1 MYIPSFPIVG
11 KEFNTVSIINLIVF
25 AFASLVYVI
34 TFSTLMYHY
43 SSKTTLLV
51 KNGAY
56 DKQVKER
63 KGKVKFSVLK
73 SLFFVF
79 CYICEFVYLAVF
91 VLSFYLVYLKQEFS
105 LGGFLFNLNTAN
117 ENGFIFTLTSS
128 LINLGP
134 SPRIGFLV
142 EFAASINSILLVLLS
157 LTTIIL
163 LRSNL
168 HDVRVA
174 YKERYQVILAL
185 ESTPAEEVKEEKVEE
200 IKEEPTEEVK
210 EEPITEESTEEV
222 KEEPAK
228 EESTE
233 EVKEEPVKEE
243 PVEEVKEEPA
253 KEESTEE
260 VKEESITE
268 ESIEEVKEEP
278 VKEEPVEEVK
288 EDVEEAP
295 LKEESVDEEEP
306 REEDDV
312 EAQEHQLTPTINRS
326 PYDVSFVGRL
336 HLIDVESQQ
345 RYVELK
351 QELAKYSL
359 LSDRISWKQE
369 RFSFHKVN
377 LAKFVVRGKSL
388 MIYFNIDVAKLEN
401 LNLRYEVLEGDKNY
415 TIRVKLTNRLK
426 QKSALELVKYVM
438 YVNELKLRR
447 TPLAV
452 EYEVANYDEE
462 KLVELGLAKKR
473 L

>member
-25 AFASLVYVI
+25 AFVSLVYVI
-34 TFSTLMYHY
+34 AFSTLMYHY

-56 DKQVKER
+56 DKQVKDK
-63 KGKVKFSVLK
+63 KGKVKFTVLK

-79 CYICEFVYLAVF
+79 CYICELVYLAVF

-105 LGGFLFNLNTAN
+105 LGDFLFNLNTAN

-185 ESTPAEEVKEEKVEE
+185 ESTPSEEVKEEKVEE
-200 IKEEPTEEVK
+200 I
-210 EEPITEESTEEV
+210 
-222 KEEPAK
+222 
-228 EESTE
+228 
-233 EVKEEPVKEE
+233 
-243 PVEEVKEEPA
+243 
-253 KEESTEE
+253 
-260 VKEESITE
+260 
-268 ESIEEVKEEP
+268 
-278 VKEEPVEEVK
+278 KEEPVEEVK

-336 HLIDVESQQ
+336 HLIDIESQQ

-388 MIYFNIDVAKLEN
+388 MIYFNIDVARLEN

-473 L
+473 I

>member
-25 AFASLVYVI
+25 AFVSLVYVI

-79 CYICEFVYLAVF
+79 CYICELIYLAVF

-200 IKEEPTEEVK
+200 IKEEPVK
-210 EEPITEESTEEV
+210 
-222 KEEPAK
+222 KEPA
-228 EESTE
+228 EEI
-233 EVKEEPVKEE
+233 KEE
-243 PVEEVKEEPA
+243 PVEEVKEEPVTV
-253 KEESTEE
+253 ESTEE
-260 VKEESITE
+260 
-268 ESIEEVKEEP
+268 

>member
-25 AFASLVYVI
+25 AFVSLVYVI
-34 TFSTLMYHY
+34 AFSTLMYHY

-63 KGKVKFSVLK
+63 KGKVKFTVLK

-79 CYICEFVYLAVF
+79 CYICELIYLAVF

-142 EFAASINSILLVLLS
+142 EFVASINSILLVLLS

-185 ESTPAEEVKEEKVEE
+185 ESTPSEEVKEEKVEE
-200 IKEEPTEEVK
+200 IKEEPVK
-210 EEPITEESTEEV
+210 
-222 KEEPAK
+222 KEPA
-228 EESTE
+228 EEI
-233 EVKEEPVKEE
+233 KEE
-243 PVEEVKEEPA
+243 PVEEVKEEPVTV
-253 KEESTEE
+253 ESTEE
-260 VKEESITE
+260 
-268 ESIEEVKEEP
+268 

-447 TPLAV
+447 TPLEV

>member
-25 AFASLVYVI
+25 AFVSLVYVI

-79 CYICEFVYLAVF
+79 CYICELVYLAVF

-142 EFAASINSILLVLLS
+142 EFVASINSILLVLLS

-185 ESTPAEEVKEEKVEE
+185 ESTPSEEVKEEKVEE
-200 IKEEPTEEVK
+200 IKEEP
-210 EEPITEESTEEV
+210 
-222 KEEPAK
+222 
-228 EESTE
+228 
-233 EVKEEPVKEE
+233 
-243 PVEEVKEEPA
+243 VEEVKEESTT
-253 KEESTEE
+253 EESTEE

-278 VKEEPVEEVK
+278 VEEVK
-288 EDVEEAP
+288 EDVEETP

-447 TPLAV
+447 TPLEV

-473 L
+473 I

>member
-25 AFASLVYVI
+25 AFVSLVYVI

-56 DKQVKER
+56 DKQVKDR

-79 CYICEFVYLAVF
+79 CYICELVYLAVF

-105 LGGFLFNLNTAN
+105 LGGLLFNLNTAN

-200 IKEEPTEEVK
+200 IKEEPVKEESVEEVK
-210 EEPITEESTEEV
+210 EEPVT
-222 KEEPAK
+222 

-243 PVEEVKEEPA
+243 
-253 KEESTEE
+253 
-260 VKEESITE
+260 SITE
-268 ESIEEVKEEP
+268 EPVEEVKEEP
-278 VKEEPVEEVK
+278 VKEEHVEEVK

-295 LKEESVDEEEP
+295 LNEESVDEEEIK
-306 REEDDV
+306 EEDDV
-312 EAQEHQLTPTINRS
+312 EAQEHPLTPTINRS

-336 HLIDVESQQ
+336 HLIDIESQQ

-401 LNLRYEVLEGDKNY
+401 LNLRYEILEGDNDY
-415 TIRVKLTNRLK
+415 TIRVKLNNRLK

-447 TPLAV
+447 TPLEV

>member
-25 AFASLVYVI
+25 AFVSLVYVI

-56 DKQVKER
+56 DKQVKDR

-79 CYICEFVYLAVF
+79 CYICELVYLAFF

-185 ESTPAEEVKEEKVEE
+185 ESTPSEEVKEEKVEE
-200 IKEEPTEEVK
+200 IKEEPVK
-210 EEPITEESTEEV
+210 EESV
-222 KEEPAK
+222 
-228 EESTE
+228 
-233 EVKEEPVKEE
+233 
-243 PVEEVKEEPA
+243 
-253 KEESTEE
+253 EE

-288 EDVEEAP
+288 ENVEEAP
-295 LKEESVDEEEP
+295 LKEESVDEEETK
-306 REEDDV
+306 EDDDV

-473 L
+473 I

>member
-25 AFASLVYVI
+25 AFVSLVYVI

-79 CYICEFVYLAVF
+79 CYICELVYLAVF

-200 IKEEPTEEVK
+200 IKEEPVKEESVEEVK
-210 EEPITEESTEEV
+210 EEPITVEST
-222 KEEPAK
+222 
-228 EESTE
+228 
-233 EVKEEPVKEE
+233 
-243 PVEEVKEEPA
+243 EEVKEEPA

-278 VKEEPVEEVK
+278 VEEVK

-295 LKEESVDEEEP
+295 LKEESVDEEETKD
-306 REEDDV
+306 DDV
-312 EAQEHQLTPTINRS
+312 ETQEHQLTPTINRS

-447 TPLAV
+447 TPLEV

-473 L
+473 I

>member
-79 CYICEFVYLAVF
+79 CYICELVYLAVF

-200 IKEEPTEEVK
+200 IKEEPVK
-210 EEPITEESTEEV
+210 
-222 KEEPAK
+222 KEPA
-228 EESTE
+228 EEI
-233 EVKEEPVKEE
+233 KEE
-243 PVEEVKEEPA
+243 PVEEVKEEPVTV
-253 KEESTEE
+253 ESTEE
-260 VKEESITE
+260 
-268 ESIEEVKEEP
+268 

-288 EDVEEAP
+288 EDVEEAS

-447 TPLAV
+447 KPLAV

>member
-25 AFASLVYVI
+25 AFVSLVYVI
-34 TFSTLMYHY
+34 AFSTLMYHY

-63 KGKVKFSVLK
+63 KGKVKFTVLK

-79 CYICEFVYLAVF
+79 CYICELIYLAVF

-142 EFAASINSILLVLLS
+142 EFVASINSILLVLLS

-185 ESTPAEEVKEEKVEE
+185 ESTPSEEVKEEKVEE
-200 IKEEPTEEVK
+200 IKEEPV
-210 EEPITEESTEEV
+210 
-222 KEEPAK
+222 
-228 EESTE
+228 E
-233 EVKEEPVKEE
+233 EVKEEPVT
-243 PVEEVKEEPA
+243 V
-253 KEESTEE
+253 ESTEE
-260 VKEESITE
+260 
-268 ESIEEVKEEP
+268 

-288 EDVEEAP
+288 EDVEEAS

-312 EAQEHQLTPTINRS
+312 ETQEHQLTPTINRS

-447 TPLAV
+447 TPLEV

-473 L
+473 I

>member
-25 AFASLVYVI
+25 AFVSLVYVI
-34 TFSTLMYHY
+34 AFSTLMYHY

-63 KGKVKFSVLK
+63 KGKVKFTVLK

-79 CYICEFVYLAVF
+79 CYICELVYLAVF

-142 EFAASINSILLVLLS
+142 EFVASINSILLVLLS

-200 IKEEPTEEVK
+200 IKEEPVK
-210 EEPITEESTEEV
+210 
-222 KEEPAK
+222 KEPAEEIK
-228 EESTE
+228 EESVE
-233 EVKEEPVKEE
+233 EVKEEPVT
-243 PVEEVKEEPA
+243 V
-253 KEESTEE
+253 ESTEE
-260 VKEESITE
+260 
-268 ESIEEVKEEP
+268 

-288 EDVEEAP
+288 EDVEEAS

-447 TPLAV
+447 TPLEV

>member
-79 CYICEFVYLAVF
+79 CYICELVYLAVF

-142 EFAASINSILLVLLS
+142 EFVASINSILLVLLS

-200 IKEEPTEEVK
+200 IKEEPVKEESVEEVK
-210 EEPITEESTEEV
+210 EEPITV
-222 KEEPAK
+222 
-228 EESTE
+228 
-233 EVKEEPVKEE
+233 
-243 PVEEVKEEPA
+243 
-253 KEESTEE
+253 ESTEE

-295 LKEESVDEEEP
+295 LKEESVDEEETKD
-306 REEDDV
+306 DDV
-312 EAQEHQLTPTINRS
+312 ETQEHQLTPTINRS

>member
-142 EFAASINSILLVLLS
+142 EFVASINSILLVLLS

-185 ESTPAEEVKEEKVEE
+185 ESTPSEEVKEEKVEE
-200 IKEEPTEEVK
+200 IKEEPVKEESVEEVK
-210 EEPITEESTEEV
+210 EEPITVESTEEV

-233 EVKEEPVKEE
+233 EVKE
-243 PVEEVKEEPA
+243 
-253 KEESTEE
+253 
-260 VKEESITE
+260 
-268 ESIEEVKEEP
+268 
-278 VKEEPVEEVK
+278 
-288 EDVEEAP
+288 DVEETP

-312 EAQEHQLTPTINRS
+312 ETQEHQLTPTINRS

>member
-25 AFASLVYVI
+25 AFVSLVYVI
-34 TFSTLMYHY
+34 AFSTLMYHY

-63 KGKVKFSVLK
+63 KGKVKFTVLK

-79 CYICEFVYLAVF
+79 CYICELIYLAVF

-200 IKEEPTEEVK
+200 IKEEPVK
-210 EEPITEESTEEV
+210 
-222 KEEPAK
+222 KEPA
-228 EESTE
+228 EEI
-233 EVKEEPVKEE
+233 KEE
-243 PVEEVKEEPA
+243 PVEEVKEEPVTV
-253 KEESTEE
+253 ESTEE
-260 VKEESITE
+260 
-268 ESIEEVKEEP
+268 

-447 TPLAV
+447 KPLAV

>member
-25 AFASLVYVI
+25 AFVSLVYVI
-34 TFSTLMYHY
+34 AFSTLMYHY

-63 KGKVKFSVLK
+63 KGKVKFTVLK

-79 CYICEFVYLAVF
+79 CYICELIYLAVF

-142 EFAASINSILLVLLS
+142 EFVASINSILLVLLS

-200 IKEEPTEEVK
+200 IKEEPVK
-210 EEPITEESTEEV
+210 
-222 KEEPAK
+222 KEPA
-228 EESTE
+228 EEI
-233 EVKEEPVKEE
+233 KEE
-243 PVEEVKEEPA
+243 PVEEVKEEPVTV
-253 KEESTEE
+253 ESTEE
-260 VKEESITE
+260 
-268 ESIEEVKEEP
+268 

-288 EDVEEAP
+288 EDVEEAS

>member
-25 AFASLVYVI
+25 AFVSLVYVI
-34 TFSTLMYHY
+34 AFSTLMYHY

-63 KGKVKFSVLK
+63 KGKVKFTVLK

-79 CYICEFVYLAVF
+79 CYICELIYLAVF

-200 IKEEPTEEVK
+200 IKEEPVK
-210 EEPITEESTEEV
+210 
-222 KEEPAK
+222 KEPA
-228 EESTE
+228 EEI
-233 EVKEEPVKEE
+233 KEE
-243 PVEEVKEEPA
+243 PVEEVKEEPVTV
-253 KEESTEE
+253 ESTEE
-260 VKEESITE
+260 
-268 ESIEEVKEEP
+268 

-288 EDVEEAP
+288 EDVEEAS

-306 REEDDV
+306 REEDDDV
-312 EAQEHQLTPTINRS
+312 EAQEHQLSPTINRS

-447 TPLAV
+447 TPLEV

>member
-25 AFASLVYVI
+25 AFVSLVYVI
-34 TFSTLMYHY
+34 AFSTLMYHY

-56 DKQVKER
+56 DKQVKDK
-63 KGKVKFSVLK
+63 KGKVKFTVLK

-79 CYICEFVYLAVF
+79 CYICELVYLAVF

-185 ESTPAEEVKEEKVEE
+185 ESTPSEEVKEEKVEE
-200 IKEEPTEEVK
+200 IKEEPVE
-210 EEPITEESTEEV
+210 EEPVEEI
-222 KEEPAK
+222 
-228 EESTE
+228 
-233 EVKEEPVKEE
+233 KEEPVKEE
-243 PVEEVKEEPA
+243 SV
-253 KEESTEE
+253 EE
-260 VKEESITE
+260 VKEESITV
-268 ESIEEVKEEP
+268 ESTEEVKEEP

-288 EDVEEAP
+288 EDVEETP
-295 LKEESVDEEEP
+295 LKEESVDEEETK
-306 REEDDV
+306 EEDDV

-336 HLIDVESQQ
+336 HLIDIESQQ

-388 MIYFNIDVAKLEN
+388 MIYFNIDVARLEN
-401 LNLRYEVLEGDKNY
+401 LNLRYEILEGDKNY

-447 TPLAV
+447 TPLEV

>member
-25 AFASLVYVI
+25 AFVSLVYVI
-34 TFSTLMYHY
+34 AFSTLMYHY

-79 CYICEFVYLAVF
+79 CYICELIYLAVF

-142 EFAASINSILLVLLS
+142 EFVASINSILLVLLS

-200 IKEEPTEEVK
+200 IKEEPVK
-210 EEPITEESTEEV
+210 
-222 KEEPAK
+222 KEPA
-228 EESTE
+228 EEI
-233 EVKEEPVKEE
+233 KEE
-243 PVEEVKEEPA
+243 PVEEVKEEPVTV
-253 KEESTEE
+253 ESTEE
-260 VKEESITE
+260 
-268 ESIEEVKEEP
+268 

-426 QKSALELVKYVM
+426 QKSALELIKYVM

-447 TPLAV
+447 TPLEV

>member
-73 SLFFVF
+73 SLFFIF
-79 CYICEFVYLAVF
+79 CYICELVYLAVF

-200 IKEEPTEEVK
+200 IKEEPVKEESVEEVK
-210 EEPITEESTEEV
+210 EEPITVESTEEV
-222 KEEPAK
+222 KEEL
-228 EESTE
+228 
-233 EVKEEPVKEE
+233 
-243 PVEEVKEEPA
+243 
-253 KEESTEE
+253 
-260 VKEESITE
+260 
-268 ESIEEVKEEP
+268 

-336 HLIDVESQQ
+336 HLINVESQQ

>member
-63 KGKVKFSVLK
+63 KGKVKFTVLK

-79 CYICEFVYLAVF
+79 CYICELIYLAVF

-142 EFAASINSILLVLLS
+142 EFVASINSILLVLLS

-185 ESTPAEEVKEEKVEE
+185 ESTPSEEVKEEKVEE
-200 IKEEPTEEVK
+200 IKEEPV
-210 EEPITEESTEEV
+210 
-222 KEEPAK
+222 
-228 EESTE
+228 E
-233 EVKEEPVKEE
+233 EVKEEPVT
-243 PVEEVKEEPA
+243 V
-253 KEESTEE
+253 ESTEE
-260 VKEESITE
+260 
-268 ESIEEVKEEP
+268 

-447 TPLAV
+447 TPLEV

>member
-25 AFASLVYVI
+25 AFVSLVYVI
-34 TFSTLMYHY
+34 AFSTLMYHY

-63 KGKVKFSVLK
+63 KGKVKFTVLK

-79 CYICEFVYLAVF
+79 CYICELIYLAVF

-142 EFAASINSILLVLLS
+142 EFVASINSILLVLLS

-185 ESTPAEEVKEEKVEE
+185 ESTPSEEVKEEKVEE
-200 IKEEPTEEVK
+200 IKEEPVK
-210 EEPITEESTEEV
+210 
-222 KEEPAK
+222 KEPA
-228 EESTE
+228 EEI
-233 EVKEEPVKEE
+233 KEE
-243 PVEEVKEEPA
+243 PVEEVKEEPVTV
-253 KEESTEE
+253 ESTEE
-260 VKEESITE
+260 
-268 ESIEEVKEEP
+268 

-447 TPLAV
+447 KPLAV

>member
-1 MYIPSFPIVG
+1 
-11 KEFNTVSIINLIVF
+11 
-25 AFASLVYVI
+25 
-34 TFSTLMYHY
+34 MYHY

-56 DKQVKER
+56 DKQVKKR

-79 CYICEFVYLAVF
+79 CYICELVYLAVF

-185 ESTPAEEVKEEKVEE
+185 ESTPSEEVKEEKVEE
-200 IKEEPTEEVK
+200 IKEEPVEEIKEEPVK
-210 EEPITEESTEEV
+210 EESV
-222 KEEPAK
+222 
-228 EESTE
+228 E
-233 EVKEEPVKEE
+233 EVKEEPV
-243 PVEEVKEEPA
+243 

-268 ESIEEVKEEP
+268 ESIEE

-447 TPLAV
+447 TPLEV

>member
-25 AFASLVYVI
+25 AFVSLVYVI
-34 TFSTLMYHY
+34 AFSTLMYHY

-63 KGKVKFSVLK
+63 KGKVKFTVLK

-79 CYICEFVYLAVF
+79 CYICELIYLAVF

-142 EFAASINSILLVLLS
+142 EFVASINSILLVLLS

-200 IKEEPTEEVK
+200 IKEEPVKEESVEEVK
-210 EEPITEESTEEV
+210 EEPITVEST
-222 KEEPAK
+222 
-228 EESTE
+228 
-233 EVKEEPVKEE
+233 
-243 PVEEVKEEPA
+243 EEVKEEPA

-268 ESIEEVKEEP
+268 ESIEEVKVEP
-278 VKEEPVEEVK
+278 VKEESVEEVK

-473 L
+473 I

>member
-25 AFASLVYVI
+25 AFVSLVYVI
-34 TFSTLMYHY
+34 AFSTLMYHY

-63 KGKVKFSVLK
+63 KGKVKFTVLK

-79 CYICEFVYLAVF
+79 CYICELIYLAVF

-142 EFAASINSILLVLLS
+142 EFVASINSILLVLLS

-200 IKEEPTEEVK
+200 IKEEPVK
-210 EEPITEESTEEV
+210 
-222 KEEPAK
+222 KEPA
-228 EESTE
+228 EDI
-233 EVKEEPVKEE
+233 KEE
-243 PVEEVKEEPA
+243 PVEEVKEEPVTV
-253 KEESTEE
+253 ESTEE
-260 VKEESITE
+260 
-268 ESIEEVKEEP
+268 

-447 TPLAV
+447 KPLAV

>member
-25 AFASLVYVI
+25 AFVSLVYVI

-79 CYICEFVYLAVF
+79 CYICELIYLAVF

-185 ESTPAEEVKEEKVEE
+185 ESTPSEEVKEEKVEE
-200 IKEEPTEEVK
+200 IKEEPVEEVK
-210 EEPITEESTEEV
+210 EESTTEESTEE
-222 KEEPAK
+222 
-228 EESTE
+228 
-233 EVKEEPVKEE
+233 
-243 PVEEVKEEPA
+243 
-253 KEESTEE
+253 
-260 VKEESITE
+260 
-268 ESIEEVKEEP
+268 

-447 TPLAV
+447 TPLEV

-473 L
+473 I

>member
-25 AFASLVYVI
+25 AFVSLVYVI
-34 TFSTLMYHY
+34 AFSTLMYHY

-56 DKQVKER
+56 DKQIKER

-79 CYICEFVYLAVF
+79 CYICELIYLAVF

-142 EFAASINSILLVLLS
+142 EFVASINSILLVLLS

-185 ESTPAEEVKEEKVEE
+185 QSTPAEEVKEEKVEE
-200 IKEEPTEEVK
+200 IKEEPVK
-210 EEPITEESTEEV
+210 EES
-222 KEEPAK
+222 
-228 EESTE
+228 
-233 EVKEEPVKEE
+233 
-243 PVEEVKEEPA
+243 VEEVKEEPA

-268 ESIEEVKEEP
+268 ESIEEVKDEP

-447 TPLAV
+447 TPLEV

>member
-25 AFASLVYVI
+25 AFVSLVYVI
-34 TFSTLMYHY
+34 AFSTLMYHY

-63 KGKVKFSVLK
+63 KGKVKFTVLK

-79 CYICEFVYLAVF
+79 CYICELIYLAVF

-200 IKEEPTEEVK
+200 IKEEPVK
-210 EEPITEESTEEV
+210 
-222 KEEPAK
+222 KEPA
-228 EESTE
+228 EEI
-233 EVKEEPVKEE
+233 KEE
-243 PVEEVKEEPA
+243 PVEEVKEEPVTV
-253 KEESTEE
+253 EST
-260 VKEESITE
+260 
-268 ESIEEVKEEP
+268 EEVKEEP

-288 EDVEEAP
+288 EDVEEAS

>member
-79 CYICEFVYLAVF
+79 CYICELVYLAVF

-185 ESTPAEEVKEEKVEE
+185 ESTPSEEVKEEKVEE
-200 IKEEPTEEVK
+200 IKEEPVEEVK
-210 EEPITEESTEEV
+210 EESTTEESTEEV
-222 KEEPAK
+222 KEEP
-228 EESTE
+228 
-233 EVKEEPVKEE
+233 
-243 PVEEVKEEPA
+243 
-253 KEESTEE
+253 
-260 VKEESITE
+260 
-268 ESIEEVKEEP
+268 
-278 VKEEPVEEVK
+278 VEEVK
-288 EDVEEAP
+288 EDAEEAP

-447 TPLAV
+447 TPLEV

-473 L
+473 I

>member
-25 AFASLVYVI
+25 AFVSLVYVI

-79 CYICEFVYLAVF
+79 CYICELVYLAVF

-142 EFAASINSILLVLLS
+142 EFVASINSILLVLLS

-200 IKEEPTEEVK
+200 IKEEPVK
-210 EEPITEESTEEV
+210 EESV
-222 KEEPAK
+222 
-228 EESTE
+228 E
-233 EVKEEPVKEE
+233 EVKEEPV
-243 PVEEVKEEPA
+243 

-295 LKEESVDEEEP
+295 LKEESVDEEETKD
-306 REEDDV
+306 DDV
-312 EAQEHQLTPTINRS
+312 ETQEHQLTPTINRS

-447 TPLAV
+447 TPLEV
-452 EYEVANYDEE
+452 KYEVANYDEE

>member
-25 AFASLVYVI
+25 AFVSLVYVI

-63 KGKVKFSVLK
+63 KGKVKFTVLK

-79 CYICEFVYLAVF
+79 CYICELIYLAVF

-142 EFAASINSILLVLLS
+142 EFVASINSILLVLLS

-185 ESTPAEEVKEEKVEE
+185 ESTPSEEVKEEKVEE
-200 IKEEPTEEVK
+200 IKEEPVKEESVEEVK
-210 EEPITEESTEEV
+210 EEPISVEST
-222 KEEPAK
+222 
-228 EESTE
+228 
-233 EVKEEPVKEE
+233 
-243 PVEEVKEEPA
+243 
-253 KEESTEE
+253 
-260 VKEESITE
+260 
-268 ESIEEVKEEP
+268 EEVKEEP

-447 TPLAV
+447 TPLEV

>member
-79 CYICEFVYLAVF
+79 CYICELVYLAVF

-200 IKEEPTEEVK
+200 IKEEPVKEESVEEVK
-210 EEPITEESTEEV
+210 EEPITVESTEEV

-233 EVKEEPVKEE
+233 K
-243 PVEEVKEEPA
+243 
-253 KEESTEE
+253 

-268 ESIEEVKEEP
+268 ESIEEVKEEL
-278 VKEEPVEEVK
+278 VEEVK

-295 LKEESVDEEEP
+295 LKEESVDEEET

>member
-25 AFASLVYVI
+25 AFVSLVYVI
-34 TFSTLMYHY
+34 AFSTLMYHY

-63 KGKVKFSVLK
+63 KGKVKFTVLK

-79 CYICEFVYLAVF
+79 CYICELIYLAVF

-142 EFAASINSILLVLLS
+142 EFVASINSILLVLLS

-185 ESTPAEEVKEEKVEE
+185 ESTPSEEVKEEKVEE
-200 IKEEPTEEVK
+200 IKEEPVK
-210 EEPITEESTEEV
+210 
-222 KEEPAK
+222 KEPA
-228 EESTE
+228 EEI
-233 EVKEEPVKEE
+233 KEE
-243 PVEEVKEEPA
+243 PVEEVKEEPVTV
-253 KEESTEE
+253 ESTEE
-260 VKEESITE
+260 
-268 ESIEEVKEEP
+268 

-288 EDVEEAP
+288 EDVEEAS

-306 REEDDV
+306 KEDDDV

-401 LNLRYEVLEGDKNY
+401 LNLRYEVLEGDNDY
-415 TIRVKLTNRLK
+415 TIRVKLNNRLK

>member
-25 AFASLVYVI
+25 AFVSLVYVI

-79 CYICEFVYLAVF
+79 CYICELVYLAVF

-142 EFAASINSILLVLLS
+142 EFVASINSILLVLLS

-243 PVEEVKEEPA
+243 
-253 KEESTEE
+253 STEE
-260 VKEESITE
+260 VKEEL
-268 ESIEEVKEEP
+268 
-278 VKEEPVEEVK
+278 VKEEPVEEIK
-288 EDVEEAP
+288 EDIEEAP

-473 L
+473 I

>member
-25 AFASLVYVI
+25 AFVSLVYVI

-56 DKQVKER
+56 DKQIKER

-79 CYICEFVYLAVF
+79 CYICELVYLAVF

-142 EFAASINSILLVLLS
+142 EFVASINSILLVLLS

-185 ESTPAEEVKEEKVEE
+185 ESTPSEEVKEEKVEE
-200 IKEEPTEEVK
+200 IKEEPVEEVK
-210 EEPITEESTEEV
+210 EESTT
-222 KEEPAK
+222 

-233 EVKEEPVKEE
+233 EVKEEPVKKEPVEEIKEE
-243 PVEEVKEEPA
+243 PVKEESVEEVKEEP
-253 KEESTEE
+253 
-260 VKEESITE
+260 
-268 ESIEEVKEEP
+268 
-278 VKEEPVEEVK
+278 VEEIK
-288 EDVEEAP
+288 EDVEQAP

-447 TPLAV
+447 TPLEV

>member
-25 AFASLVYVI
+25 AFVSLVYVI
-34 TFSTLMYHY
+34 AFSTLMYHY

-56 DKQVKER
+56 DKQVKDK
-63 KGKVKFSVLK
+63 KGKVKFTVLK

-79 CYICEFVYLAVF
+79 CYICELIYLAVF

-142 EFAASINSILLVLLS
+142 EFVASINSILLVLLS

-200 IKEEPTEEVK
+200 IKEEPVKEESVEEVK
-210 EEPITEESTEEV
+210 EEPITVEST
-222 KEEPAK
+222 
-228 EESTE
+228 
-233 EVKEEPVKEE
+233 
-243 PVEEVKEEPA
+243 
-253 KEESTEE
+253 
-260 VKEESITE
+260 
-268 ESIEEVKEEP
+268 EEVKEEP

-288 EDVEEAP
+288 EDVEETP

-388 MIYFNIDVAKLEN
+388 MIYFNIDVARLEN

>member
-25 AFASLVYVI
+25 AFVSLVYVI
-34 TFSTLMYHY
+34 AFSTLMYHY

-63 KGKVKFSVLK
+63 KGKVKFSALK

-79 CYICEFVYLAVF
+79 CYICELVYLAVF

-185 ESTPAEEVKEEKVEE
+185 ESTPSEEVKEEKVEE
-200 IKEEPTEEVK
+200 IKEEP
-210 EEPITEESTEEV
+210 
-222 KEEPAK
+222 
-228 EESTE
+228 
-233 EVKEEPVKEE
+233 
-243 PVEEVKEEPA
+243 
-253 KEESTEE
+253 
-260 VKEESITE
+260 VKEESVE
-268 ESIEEVKEEP
+268 E

-473 L
+473 I

>member
-25 AFASLVYVI
+25 AFVSLVYVI
-34 TFSTLMYHY
+34 AFSTLMYHY

-63 KGKVKFSVLK
+63 KGKVKFTVLK

-79 CYICEFVYLAVF
+79 CYICELIYLAVF

-142 EFAASINSILLVLLS
+142 EFVASINSILLVLLS

-200 IKEEPTEEVK
+200 IKEEPAEE
-210 EEPITEESTEEV
+210 I
-222 KEEPAK
+222 
-228 EESTE
+228 
-233 EVKEEPVKEE
+233 KEE
-243 PVEEVKEEPA
+243 PVEEVKEEPVTV
-253 KEESTEE
+253 EST
-260 VKEESITE
+260 
-268 ESIEEVKEEP
+268 
-278 VKEEPVEEVK
+278 EEVK
-288 EDVEEAP
+288 EDVEETP

-312 EAQEHQLTPTINRS
+312 ETQEHQLTPTINRS

-401 LNLRYEVLEGDKNY
+401 LNLRYEVLEGDNDY
-415 TIRVKLTNRLK
+415 TIRVKLNNRLK